1 VRQKRLNEGAG
12 PPLTRSVDIETT
24 ADGSL
29 SRRYRRHV
37 EPTADKRRASS
48 NSKGVGSP
56 RPGRGRRQRR
66 QFVWGIRHGFVLID
80 SS

>member
-12 PPLTRSVDIETT
+12 PPLTRSVDVETT

-37 EPTADKRRASS
+37 EPTADKRR
-48 NSKGVGSP
+48 GV
-56 RPGRGRRQRR
+56 
-66 QFVWGIRHGFVLID
+66 
-80 SS
+80 